1 MKANYE
7 RQKKKSS
14 FLSREILRNREIVV
28 FKSEKKKCNT
38 RNKKDMY
45 WFYVNDPMTEN
56 ELRNFNERG
65 NLGLVQL
72 LIILLMKII
81 HKNGMEKLV

>member
-1 MKANYE
+1 M
-7 RQKKKSS
+7 RDRKKKSS

-28 FKSEKKKCNT
+28 FKSENKKICNT

-65 NLGLVQL
+65 KLRLSA
-72 LIILLMKII
+72 IIDNII
-81 HKNGMEKLV
+81 NENYT

>member
-1 MKANYE
+1 M
-7 RQKKKSS
+7 RDRKKKSS

-28 FKSEKKKCNT
+28 FKSENKKICNT